1 MPGGGIEPLFL
12 WNTGVTKKSELNPS
26 DSNQAR
32 KFKRACDEIASA
44 YLNGRATLEE
54 ILNESMSD
62 ALLVY
67 VTEHMPAAMR
77 SALRTPDTMQDTL
90 RLALGITTDRTKP
103 ISVET
108 QHLASGLFLLVH
120 TKGSVVQCNTTFQ
133 PGHAARCSNLW
144 HYIFEAIIDC
154 ATTQKKFYVE
164 ADAGFARLA
173 TSFATMIK
181 HAVMDWHKGTC
192 VLAHLGQHPEHV
204 DFLIGRL
211 YNDSV
216 MLALI
221 RLIYCDHSMASMQ
234 ALKSMRLM
242 RKLLARLLDPE
253 EGRAN
258 LKPNIAIVLRSL
270 IRAPYVT
277 GRGDLIFAKSMPVD
291 KLTGQPDYVL
301 LCGTSRD
308 LDNSPMRQFTS
319 RKIRHLVH
327 VLIENNTLV
336 PALVARSLHEWT
348 SSETFPCSSL
358 LAALLDLVTTVE
370 FSERTGKGHIG
381 IECNYFPCRTHQIL
395 SVDLMYGDEP
405 VSFVLNCMM
414 GLNITPANQQ
424 GPITIPMDQLAS
436 VTKTTDGFTL
446 RLLAAGRDPMRF
458 TTPNAA
464 VQTQCIDGLN
474 NALEGNLVELDIF
487 CSEDWKSNVAEYQQ
501 LRLALVQSLEAAL
514 PAVVRNTMATWTEHQ
529 PGLSWKL
536 AHVCDVIQAMVGME
550 SKRLDALLVSSGALS
565 ALLQWYT
572 FNHSNVV
579 CSHISQMLLFYI
591 SDPNGKRSRTC
602 PVIAL
607 LMRELPPL
615 ILQAVTQAPSTH
627 EMVSYVQCLYDA
639 IEACIQSPH
648 SNSHLRVA
656 QIADA
661 DSTWHE
667 LYLHFHDRCLER
679 SASGRFKFEA
689 IISEAHMPLQPAF
702 HKDILD
708 LLAQPTFASYD
719 IGSAFL
725 VGNGCVFGYVYKQDP
740 APPEPVHIS
749 VPWRRTLVV
758 FEQSSFKL
766 WCFVPS
772 QHKPNEP
779 INWQWIVPTAV
790 RTHYCQGE
798 DEHHTSIGHHGFD
811 VISDSQHN
819 GTVWRLCTTALH
831 ERDEW
836 LKVFQAATATISAL
850 ASHYASASPTK
861 PKKKVTNC
869 VMCKAAFHVFKR
881 PYACHRCGLGIC
893 GKCSKFFKPIPEM
906 GVYTPVRHCQ
916 SCFEASGGAM
926 SESCPV
932 QLMGGLPMIH
942 EDHGHVTDVDRIG
955 GFLDAK
961 IKSSRG
967 AKPKKIAIPDDDDVV
982 EMSFPTTPM
991 QVEDVLSDDSD
1002 KGAPTAP
1009 DGNAKIDVQAAPVAL
1024 VK

>member
-1 MPGGGIEPLFL
+1 MEPLFL
-12 WNTGVTKKSELNPS
+12 WNTSATKKSDLNPT
-26 DSNQAR
+26 DSTMAR
-32 KFKRACDEIASA
+32 KFKRACDEISTA
-44 YLNGRATLEE
+44 YLNGRVTLQE
-54 ILNESMSD
+54 ILNETMSE

-67 VTEHMPAAMR
+67 ISEHMPAAMR
-77 SALRTPDTMQDTL
+77 SALRAPETMQDTL
-90 RLALGITTDRTKP
+90 RLALGITTDRAKP

-120 TKGSVVQCNTTFQ
+120 TKGSVVQCNTSFQ
-133 PGHAARCSNLW
+133 PGHATRCANLW
-144 HYIFEAIIDC
+144 HSTYEAIIDC
-154 ATTQKKFYVE
+154 AMTQTKFFVE
-164 ADAGFARLA
+164 GDDGFARLA
-173 TSFATMIK
+173 ASYATMIK

-192 VLAHLGQHPEHV
+192 VLAHLGQHPDHV
-204 DFLIGRL
+204 DFLIEHM
-211 YNDSV
+211 YNDNI
-216 MLALI
+216 MLSMI
-221 RLIYCDHSMASMQ
+221 RLIYCDHAMASMQ
-234 ALKSMRLM
+234 SVKNMRLM
-242 RKLLARLLDPE
+242 RKLLAKLLSPE
-253 EGRAN
+253 PGLGN
-258 LKPNIAIVLRSL
+258 LKPNLSIALRSL

-277 GRGDLIFAKSMPVD
+277 GRGDLIFAKSIPID

-327 VLIENNTLV
+327 VLIETT
-336 PALVARSLHEWT
+336 RCCHEW
-348 SSETFPCSSL
+348 SSDACSSFACSSL
-358 LAALLDLVTTVE
+358 LASLLDLVTTVE

-381 IECNYFPCRTHQIL
+381 IECNYFPCQTHQIL
-395 SVDLMYGDEP
+395 NVNLMYGDEP
-405 VSFVLNCMM
+405 VSFLLNCMM
-414 GLNITPANQQ
+414 GVMVTPANNQ
-424 GPITIPMDQLAS
+424 GPISIGMDQLTS
-436 VTKTTDGFTL
+436 VTKTPDGFTI
-446 RLLAAGRDPMRF
+446 RMKPSSREPMHF

-464 VQTQCIDGLN
+464 IQAQCVEGLN

-501 LRLALVQSLEAAL
+501 LRLAMVQSLDVLSRVEAAL
-514 PAVVRNTMATWTEHQ
+514 PATVRNTMMTWTEHQ

-536 AHVCDVIQAMVGME
+536 THICDVIQAMVGME
-550 SKRLDALLVSSGALS
+550 SKRLDALLVSSGALH

-572 FNHSNVV
+572 FNHSNAV
-579 CSHISQMLLFYI
+579 CSHITQMLLFYI

-602 PVIAL
+602 PVIGL
-607 LMRELPPL
+607 LMKELPPL
-615 ILQAVTQAPSTH
+615 ILQAVTQHPNESR
-627 EMVSYVQCLYDA
+627 EMVPYVQSLYDA

-656 QIADA
+656 QLADG
-661 DSTWHE
+661 DPTWHA
-667 LYLHFHDRCLER
+667 LYGHFHDRCLER

-689 IISEAHMPLQPAF
+689 MISEAHMPLQPAF

-740 APPEPVHIS
+740 SPPEPVHIS

-790 RTHYCQGE
+790 QTHYCQGE

-811 VISDSQHN
+811 VISDLQHN

-836 LKVFQAATATISAL
+836 LKVFQSATATISAL
-850 ASHYASASPTK
+850 ASHYAAASPTK

-869 VMCKAAFHVFKR
+869 IMCKAAFHVFKR

-916 SCFEASGGAM
+916 KCFEASGGAM

-932 QLMGGLPMIH
+932 QLMSGLPMIH
-942 EDHGHVTDVDRIG
+942 EDHGHVNDVDRIG
-955 GFLDAK
+955 GFLEPKAVK
-961 IKSSRG
+961 PQRG
-967 AKPKKIAIPDDDDVV
+967 LQKPKMIVIPDDGDVA

-991 QVEDVLSDDSD
+991 QVEDVLLPIEMEKEASPRESEVN
-1002 KGAPTAP
+1002 TAP
-1009 DGNAKIDVQAAPVAL
+1009 K
-1024 VK
+1024 